1 MQIPHL
7 KVDQVTECVLRN
19 LIALEQCRYSEQPFI
34 CNYVTLIDSLIH
46 TQEDV
51 EFLVDKEIIVHELSS
66 HNELAT
72 MINGLCRHLVV
83 ASNYFGKTSRK
94 LNDHYNNRWK
104 YYMGMLRFVYVR
116 DPWGFSSTTVGIS
129 VLLFAIVNF
138 LKIIGVF
145 HSKY

>member
-1 MQIPHL
+1 M

-19 LIALEQCRYSEQPFI
+19 LIALEQCHYSEQPFI
-34 CNYVTLIDSLIH
+34 CEYVTLIDSLIH

-66 HNELAT
+66 HNELVT
-72 MINGLCRHLVV
+72 
-83 ASNYFGKTSRK
+83 SNYFGKTSRK

-104 YYMGMLRFVYVR
+104 YYMGMLRSVYVR
-116 DPWGFSSTTVGIS
+116 DPWRFSSTTVGIS

-138 LKIIGVF
+138 LKVIAVC